1 MLIHL
6 TGPLLSETERRFDS
20 QLTEKLDPPPSGTFL
35 AQRDGVER
43 KKPPYDAV
51 SPEERRHATF
61 HLDKTR
67 VLEADV
73 FVFVPDGRVPDEGG
87 CVQLGIAYCQKEL
100 RNKEKLLV
108 GLPPHRRPRG
118 LPGFQAQPHGTRSAT
133 VRGGGRASV
142 ARRGKRPQSECRK
155 GCGRRTIAGTSE
167 WVPGHC
173 RTSVSTVE
181 RV

>member
-1 MLIHL
+1 MPAGGIADADLPDRTAFL
-6 TGPLLSETERRFDS
+6 RDGETVRLA
-20 QLTEKLDPPPSGTFL
+20 LTEKLDPPPSGTFL

-100 RNKEKLLV
+100 RNREKLLA
-108 GLPPHRRPRG
+108 GLHTDARAAYLGSRLNPMVRVP
-118 LPGFQAQPHGTRSAT
+118 LQYVAEDEQALLGAVSDH
-133 VRGGGRASV
+133 RASV
-142 ARRGKRPQSECRK
+142 ERGAD
-155 GCGRRTIAGTSE
+155 G
-167 WVPGHC
+167 
-173 RTSVSTVE
+173 E
-181 RV
+181 R

>member
-6 TGPLLSETERRFDS
+6 TGPLFSETERRFDS
-20 QLTEKLDPPPSGTFL
+20 QLTEKRDPPPSGTFL

-61 HLDKTR
+61 NLDKTR

-73 FVFVPDGRVPDEGG
+73 FVFVPDGRVPNEGG

-100 RNKEKLLV
+100 RNRDKLLV
-108 GLPPHRRPRG
+108 GLHTDARAAYLGSRLNPMVRVP
-118 LPGFQAQPHGTRSAT
+118 LQYVAEEEQALLGAVSDH
-133 VRGGGRASV
+133 RASV
-142 ARRGKRPQSECRK
+142 ERGAD
-155 GCGRRTIAGTSE
+155 G
-167 WVPGHC
+167 
-173 RTSVSTVE
+173 E
-181 RV
+181 R